1 MTLQL
6 FRIGIVIC
14 DIMLICISKTQQCP
28 PKNIS
33 CNDVNKAKGFK
44 FLYPCPEGGEISVFD
59 NKTLIAHT
67 ARGTQLFRY
76 SNEVIS
82 MDNHSLVTRDCR
94 DLRVECIFPNGSF
107 VEEICVDY
115 KMTEKIKNPDP
126 DDSPTRQNL
135 SICVWV
141 GGIVLMMGMFCCCYI
156 CKKKQYGAPAVSV
169 FLRYLK
175 TCPCLREGISQA
187 ERGESEETRHPG
199 GREVQKVTADDLDT
213 AQSNIVNRLSEI
225 SDSYPRG
232 SGENDIKQ
240 DDKLGSVQSI
250 DPKADGKTPQSFSLD
265 RNLSNEGLKPD
276 KTRDI
281 SAPDKTSDHRAM
293 NRSLKD
299 DPGGVVENKE
309 KYVVWI
315 REKHNGWT
323 PNDRGPE
330 DHGNEGKLLL
340 LNEGAAIQHFDMT
353 GEAVALV
360 NRRGLDPD
368 QVSRCSALDTDVE
381 STPNMKN
388 YT

>member
-6 FRIGIVIC
+6 FRIGIVIR
-14 DIMLICISKTQQCP
+14 LFCISKTQQCP
-28 PKNIS
+28 PKNMS
-33 CNDVNKAKGFK
+33 CNDVNMAEGFK
-44 FLYPCPEGGEISVFD
+44 FLYPCPEGGEISVYD
-59 NKTLIAHT
+59 NKTLIAH
-67 ARGTQLFRY
+67 AVLGTQLFRY
-76 SNEVIS
+76 LNEVMS

-94 DLRVECIFPNGSF
+94 DLRVECIFVNGKSF

-115 KMTEKIKNPDP
+115 KMTEKMKNPDP
-126 DDSPTRQNL
+126 DDSSTPQNL
-135 SICVWV
+135 SIGVWV

-156 CKKKQYGAPAVSV
+156 YCKKKQYGAPAVSG
-169 FLRYLK
+169 FLKYLK

-187 ERGESEETRHPG
+187 ERGETEETRHPG
-199 GREVQKVTADDLDT
+199 GREVQKVTADDLDIT
-213 AQSNIVNRLSEI
+213 QSNIVNRLSEI
-225 SDSYPRG
+225 SATYPRG
-232 SGENDIKQ
+232 SGENDINQ

-265 RNLSNEGLKPD
+265 RNLSNEGLTPN
-276 KTRDI
+276 KTGDI
-281 SAPDKTSDHRAM
+281 SAPDKTSNHRAM
-293 NRSLKD
+293 NRSLTD

-309 KYVVWI
+309 KYIVWI
-315 REKHNGWT
+315 REMHNGWT

-330 DHGNEGKLLL
+330 DHGNEGQLLL

-360 NRRGLDPD
+360 NRRGFNPD
-368 QVSRCSALDTDVE
+368 QVSRCSAPDTDVE